1 MVADYVLM
9 RYGIGAI
16 MAVPGHDT
24 RNYEFV
30 IKYGLPVIQV
40 IKDNSSNDQI
50 PYIGDGVLINSGK
63 FNGLTTAD
71 AKREIVEELHNSS
84 SAIFAINY
92 KLRDWLFSRQRYWG
106 EPIPIVWVSGTD

>member
-63 FNGLTTAD
+63 LNGLTTAD

-84 SAIFAINY
+84 SANFAINY
-92 KLRDWLFSRQRYWG
+92 KLRDWLFS
-106 EPIPIVWVSGTD
+106 

>member
-1 MVADYVLM
+1 MS
-9 RYGIGAI
+9 YGTGAI
-16 MAVPGHDT
+16 MAIPGHDT
-24 RNYEFV
+24 RDYEFA

-63 FNGLTTAD
+63 FNELTTAD
-71 AKREIVEELHNSS
+71 AKPKIVEELHNSS
-84 SAIFAINY
+84 SANFTINS
-92 KLRDWLFSRQRYWG
+92 KLRDWLFSRQKYWG

>member
-1 MVADYVLM
+1 MN
-9 RYGIGAI
+9 YGTGAI

-24 RNYEFV
+24 RDYEFA

-40 IKDNSSNDQI
+40 IKDNLSNEKF

-63 FNGLTTAD
+63 FNGLTTVD

-84 SAIFAINY
+84 SANFAINY
-92 KLRDWLFSRQRYWG
+92 KLRDWLFS
-106 EPIPIVWVSGTD
+106 